1 MSEYSKNG
9 ADVVNYKGRLNLSP
23 TQTPE
28 GWGYP
33 GADTMRFNRPVLF
46 ERGYLMIWG
55 IICGFVAGA
64 VFGMFLACLMF
75 TRKDD

>member
-1 MSEYSKNG
+1 MSEYSKIG

-33 GADTMRFNRPVLF
+33 GADTMRFNRLF
-46 ERGYLMIWG
+46 YLGGLYGYMG
-55 IICGFVAGA
+55 GC
-64 VFGMFLACLMF
+64 F
-75 TRKDD
+75 TRCYNRCSFVGYFNRIKE